1 MILVVMMMVMVGMI
15 DVSTASV
22 ERTGIRAAEQRK
34 VSIVSRLERLS
45 QPLEDVVL
53 CCCLMVIRWLCLLMV
68 MVLLLLLLL
77 VMLLLLLMGLVTVV
91 ARNQQMI
98 SRHWTTTVATGTTA
112 ATTTTVSVRWTDAS
126 RSDGT
131 TCQPGR
137 VIDIHRYRVGGGW

>member
-15 DVSTASV
+15 DVSTTTG
-22 ERTGIRAAEQRK
+22 ERTGVRAAEQRK

-45 QPLEDVVL
+45 QPLEDVIL

-98 SRHWTTTVATGTTA
+98 SRHWTTTVATGTT
-112 ATTTTVSVRWTDAS
+112 VSVRWTDAS